1 MKFLFDILQH
11 ILSAKKLAFIRLIK
25 VELKLFVGQIS
36 LQDSPRLG
44 PMELQ
49 LLSVIGTKKPVLPQ
63 PFDADQ
69 EVNELASL
77 PDPGDGSR
85 PENYTSPRNWPI
97 TNNMLQ
103 TLAIQ

>member
-1 MKFLFDILQH
+1 MIFFCIFTTLYFQPNI
-11 ILSAKKLAFIRLIK
+11 LAFIHLK
-25 VELKLFVGQIS
+25 VELKLLVDQIP

-49 LLSVIGTKKPVLPQ
+49 LLSVIGTKKPVLPH

-69 EVNELASL
+69 EVKELASL

-85 PENYTSPRNWPI
+85 PENYTSPRHWPI
-97 TNNMLQ
+97 TSNMLQ